1 MIISSR
7 NDKIF
12 LEGIVL
18 NKYYVYVWYNEK
30 TNEIIYVGK
39 GSGKRYKD
47 KNRNP
52 KFKAYVNKYKCSS
65 RIILDNLNEVEA
77 FEKEI
82 EYIYK
87 ILSSIKSSQVQFSRW
102 WRQSTT

>member
-82 EYIYK
+82 EYIKYYRQLNQAK
-87 ILSSIKSSQVQFSRW
+87 CNFLSMVAT
-102 WRQSTT
+102 QSTT